1 MVLDTSNP
9 DLSFPG
15 STGLPY
21 GWYLSTAA
29 PYDVHIHMNKE
40 LLKIQENCILKSI
53 MSRNFDDAGGQYAMM
68 KMSIA
73 PGVIMLPMLFTL
85 LPIFLGTFCLIAMHI
100 LQKVKDSKAKSKGS
114 DSNYNTVAVDFEQ
127 GRSFASYKR
136 FWSRQNSTVMAI
148 RLRDWFNG

>member
-1 MVLDTSNP
+1 MKVRIACDKVVVLDTSDP

-29 PYDVHIHMNKE
+29 PNDVHLHMNKE
-40 LLKIQENCILKSI
+40 LLKIQENGILKSI
-53 MSRNFDDAGGQYAMM
+53 VSRTIDAGGQCAVM

-85 LPIFLGTFCLIAMHI
+85 LPILLGTLSLIAMHI
-100 LQKVKDSKAKSKGS
+100 MQKIKDLKAKSKGS
-114 DSNYNTVAVDFEQ
+114 CSNDEHVAVDLDQ
-127 GRSFASYKR
+127 GRSFASYKS
-136 FWSRQNSTVMAI
+136 FWSR
-148 RLRDWFNG
+148 RK